1 MPQVT
6 QENGSGRE
14 IPANKSI
21 QEYADQLIASYEEEV
36 SRLNGEGRYAM
47 ESSYKVVTDNSKY
60 LSIRIDTTVVMA
72 SGAQY
77 VKIFTIDKATGRA
90 VTLPELLKNNQEVL
104 NAVSDNIKEQMAG
117 EMAGDGSIVYFYN
130 SDTPDTDFKGLT
142 GEESFYFNDKGELVI
157 AFNEYDVA
165 PGYMGAVDFTIPSSV
180 SGIPT
185 D

>member
-1 MPQVT
+1 MLAITALTNINPAIANAMEQIPVIGSIARVVTFRTYEDKKENTEAEIKVPQVT

-90 VTLPELLKNNQEVL
+90 VTLPELLKTTRR
-104 NAVSDNIKEQMAG
+104 
-117 EMAGDGSIVYFYN
+117 F
-130 SDTPDTDFKGLT
+130 
-142 GEESFYFNDKGELVI
+142 
-157 AFNEYDVA
+157 
-165 PGYMGAVDFTIPSSV
+165 
-180 SGIPT
+180 
-185 D
+185 